1 VKSNIGKKLSFRAQ
15 MVLLMV
21 SFASCFLLYGLCSLF
36 VIKELR
42 VNGPLYDKI
51 VQNKDLVAD
60 ILPPPEYVIESYLAC
75 FQLANAQSAEQPGLI
90 DRLKALKADY
100 DDRHQYWAGQ
110 PLNPATRSAL
120 MDGAHPAALAFYQI
134 VFADF
139 IPALQR
145 ADKAAALDALSR
157 ISQQYEIHRKAI
169 DQVVRLA
176 TKDSKAVEAE
186 AQERTQS
193 GSWALL
199 AIFFVALI
207 SSVAISRFIARR
219 LRAQLGGEP
228 VLATNVASR
237 IAAGDLTV
245 AIGAASGD
253 SHSLIS
259 TMQTMRDSLARIA
272 AEVRLGTENVT
283 TAARQIAAG
292 NSDLSARTE
301 EQAASLEETAANMVQ
316 LTKTVKHNADNAS
329 QASALA
335 SRATDLAD
343 AGNDAMQGMVRTIG
357 EISGSSSKISEIT
370 GTIEGIAFQTNILAL
385 NAAVEAARAGE
396 QGRGFAVV
404 ASEVRSLAQRSAA
417 AAKEIKELINSSVAT
432 IQDGAHRAGEVGE
445 TMGQVMHAIKRVS
458 NIVAE
463 IAAASEEQ
471 SRGIEQVNG
480 SVNQMDA
487 VTQQNA
493 ALVEQASAA
502 AQSLEEQAM
511 KLKSSVSVFKL
522 AGDGL

>member
-1 VKSNIGKKLSFRAQ
+1 MI
-15 MVLLMV
+15 LLMV
-21 SFASCFLLYGLCSLF
+21 SFASCFLLYGLCSMF

-51 VQNKDLVAD
+51 VQNKDLVSD
-60 ILPPPEYVIESYLAC
+60 ILPPPEYVIESYLTC
-75 FQLANAQSAEQPGLI
+75 FQLVGAESADQSRLI

-100 DDRHQYWAGQ
+100 DDRHRYWAEQ
-110 PLNPATRSAL
+110 RLNPATRNAL
-120 MDGAHPAALAFYQI
+120 MDKAHPAALAFYQI
-134 VFADF
+134 VFTDF

-145 ADKAAALDALSR
+145 GNKAAALDALSR

-169 DQVVRLA
+169 DQVVELA
-176 TKDSKAVEAE
+176 TKNSKAVEAE
-186 AQERTQS
+186 ARERTQA
-193 GSWALL
+193 GSWTLL
-199 AIFFVALI
+199 AIFFVALA

-228 VLATNVASR
+228 ALATKVASR

-245 AIGAASGD
+245 KISASGD
-253 SHSLIS
+253 SRSLIS
-259 TMQTMRDSLARIA
+259 TMQTMRDSLTRIA
-272 AEVRLGTENVT
+272 AEVRSGTESVT
-283 TAARQIAAG
+283 TAASQISAG

-301 EQAASLEETAANMVQ
+301 EQAASLEETAASMVQ
-316 LTKTVKHNADNAS
+316 LTETVKRNADNAH

-335 SRATDLAD
+335 LRATNISG
-343 AGNDAMQGMVRTIG
+343 AGNDAVQGMVRTIG

-445 TMGQVMHAIKRVS
+445 TMGQVMHAIKQVS
-458 NIVAE
+458 DIVAE

-471 SRGIEQVNG
+471 SRGIEQVNRSIG
-480 SVNQMDA
+480 QMDE

-493 ALVEQASAA
+493 ALVEQAAAA
-502 AQSLEEQAM
+502 AQSLEEQAV
-511 KLKSSVSVFKL
+511 KLKSAVSVFQL
-522 AGDGL
+522 AGDRVSC